1 MRRGS
6 ADTPGSTPTFTR
18 LFVLFKRSRP
28 PVPPPTPPNSSAP
41 VTDDALARLL
51 DVVGALSA
59 AYIRGCFDLPRF
71 PAADAR
77 DTLEAWRRHALLGAP
92 VGQRSDTMATGGTA
106 DPMTAETH
114 GEPASV
120 GVTHRD
126 WRGVTS
132 AFAEHRATERQF
144 VEKALADLRDALWV
158 CVDRSYQAFMAD
170 VTADGEHQQHLA
182 RVRGALDGLETGAV
196 KTEITQAM
204 AAMEQVTR
212 SRHGAQQALYRELT
226 SRVEQLGQQLDDARR
241 QGETDALTGLGNRL
255 AFDRAVARQM
265 ALHGLSGA
273 PLCVIMVDLDHLKP
287 INDTHGHH
295 TGDQALLAVTKVL
308 HRTFLGEG
316 DQLCRIG
323 GDEFAVVLPNS
334 ALALGERL
342 VERFRQGLAQEPW
355 PHADGGLPLSASAG
369 VAEWRPGEE
378 ASHWLARADA
388 AMYAQKSERRRAA

>member
-1 MRRGS
+1 M
-6 ADTPGSTPTFTR
+6 
-18 LFVLFKRSRP
+18 LFKRSRP
-28 PVPPPTPPNSSAP
+28 AATAPVSPVPDAATA
-41 VTDDALARLL
+41 DDDLARLL
-51 DVVGALSA
+51 DVVGALSG

-71 PAADAR
+71 PAVDAR
-77 DTLEAWRRHALLGAP
+77 HALEAWRRHALLGTP
-92 VGQRSDTMATGGTA
+92 VAHPSDALTAGGTGNATGSA
-106 DPMTAETH
+106 SQS
-114 GEPASV
+114 EPASV
-120 GVTHRD
+120 GLAHRD

-132 AFAEHRATERQF
+132 AFADHRATERQF

-158 CVDRSYQAFMAD
+158 CVDRSYHAFMAD

-196 KTEITQAM
+196 KSEIAQAM

-212 SRHGAQQALYRELT
+212 SRQGAQQALYRELT

-255 AFDRAVARQM
+255 AFDRAVARQI

-273 PLCVIMVDLDHLKP
+273 PLCVLMIDLDHLKP

-308 HRTFLGEG
+308 HRVFLGDG

-334 ALALGERL
+334 GVALGERL
-342 VERFRQGLAQEPW
+342 VDRFQHTLAQEPW
-355 PHADGGLPLSASAG
+355 PYTDGGLPLSASAG
-369 VAEWRPGEE
+369 IAEWRPGEDA
-378 ASHWLARADA
+378 ASWLARADA